1 MENLDLK
8 IENYTLNEIKTF
20 FKLPSSYS
28 LNHVLDNEKQ
38 MAQIIHADKKIPK
51 DKKQN
56 IISFLGQARDILVL
70 DLKTE
75 MAQRVKKE
83 QEQTTQGINAEKTEF
98 VIENDIGKVVNQT
111 TAIPMGG
118 GNSFVLNQE
127 TTTINDLINP
137 NKYLNPIE
145 TFPTNIARSNLNTV
159 KRKTITQTV
168 ILNSLFREDYKNT
181 TASDFQIQLPYQFKN
196 VLSMRLSSIQLPN
209 VIYCFSSSKMNNIMY
224 IQEIIYHDFSE
235 NDIDIDSDHSNNKPK
250 KHKKHNNP
258 NHPNP
263 NHPNPNTPNNNPP
276 THPQPQ
282 KNKQQQYENDTENY
296 YDSYYKDY
304 YYYTC
309 PTINEHSVILPDGNY
324 TIKELASML
333 QAAINDQMNICPPR
347 FIVTAHEESK
357 KITIKNTKNEFCI
370 NFLKDIESND
380 FNGTLGWIMGFREKE
395 YSGCKSYTC
404 EAVYNSVATDYLFF
418 VLNDFNHSQ
427 SQNIVAMYSEN
438 YIGSNILAM
447 IPLTSKYFH
456 ITFSNGRDLIEKKRE
471 YFGPVNIKKIKIEL
485 RDQYG
490 ELINLN
496 SMDFSFSLELELV
509 YDI

>member
-28 LNHVLDNEKQ
+28 LNHVLNNEKQ

-75 MAQRVKKE
+75 IAQRLKKE
-83 QEQTTQGINAEKTEF
+83 QQGINAEKTEF
-98 VIENDIGKVVNQT
+98 VIENDVGKVVNQT

-127 TTTINDLINP
+127 TTTINDIINP

-235 NDIDIDSDHSNNKPK
+235 NDIDPSNNKPK
-250 KHKKHNNP
+250 KHKKHNNTSIQP
-258 NHPNP
+258 P
-263 NHPNPNTPNNNPP
+263 TQPP
-276 THPQPQ
+276 THPPTQLSTQP
-282 KNKQQQYENDTENY
+282 NKQQQYENDTENY
-296 YDSYYKDY
+296 YESYYKDY

-309 PTINEHSVILPDGNY
+309 PTINEHSIVLPDGNY

-333 QAAINDQMNICPPR
+333 QAAINDQMNISPPR
-347 FIVTAHEESK
+347 FIVIAHEESK

-395 YSGCKSYTC
+395 YSGCKSYTS

-456 ITFSNGRDLIEKKRE
+456 ITFSNGSDLIEKKRE